1 MYTHTDIY
9 IHLFLIYIPV
19 HTYICAPSYI
29 HTYTHVNTSNQL
41 KTEAMK
47 AIPGIASGHFINIII
62 TAVVVCIFF
71 TNNNSLRVF
80 KLENFKI
87 AAKGKEEQ
95 VHRSEIC

>member
-1 MYTHTDIY
+1 
-9 IHLFLIYIPV
+9 
-19 HTYICAPSYI
+19 
-29 HTYTHVNTSNQL
+29 
-41 KTEAMK
+41 MK